1 MRLLPHEGTPSDHDP
16 GRNERTGRTPL
27 EVPVQLR
34 IRDVSHG
41 GVTKNVGGGGLFV
54 ATIRPF
60 AVGDHVTVILTIR
73 EDPEP
78 VEALAEV
85 RWVRSFQ
92 ELDDRPAGLGLRLID
107 TPLRTAILTWELR
120 LARPLSRR

>member
-1 MRLLPHEGTPSDHDP
+1 MSVLPDDRTPRDPDP
-16 GRNERTGRTPL
+16 GRNDRKGRTPL

-34 IRDVSHG
+34 IREVSHG

-54 ATIRPF
+54 ATVRPF
-60 AVGDHVTVILTIR
+60 DVGDHVTVSLTIP

-78 VEALAEV
+78 VEAVAEV
-85 RWVRSFQ
+85 RWVRPFE
-92 ELDDRPAGLGLRLID
+92 ELDDRPAGLGLWLID

-120 LARPLSRR
+120 LARPLSGR